1 MTQSPSNLAS
11 SKDSDNSTTGY
22 PPNHHDLS
30 PDESKI
36 LHRAVGGSALG
47 NAVEWFDY
55 AVYGYLAVY
64 IAANFF
70 PSEDGG
76 ASLLSTFAVLA
87 ASFIIRPIG
96 GIVLGPLGD
105 RIGRQKVLVLTI
117 TLMSLATATIGLLPT
132 FDTIGI
138 LAPILL
144 LMCRLVQG
152 FSTGGEYGGA
162 AVFMAEYAPDKRRGF
177 FGSFLEFGTL
187 AGTVTGATLVTLL
200 NLGLGD
206 ETMEAWGWRI
216 PFLVTLPLGIVALWL
231 RTRLDD
237 PPVFAEAKAEGGTV
251 STEGAAGGAIESL
264 KFTLT
269 YWQRILILMGFVLLL
284 NIAYYTVLTFL
295 PTYLSDTLGHSTTQ
309 SNFTLVVIMLI
320 MMAIIS
326 PIGALSDRIGRK
338 PLLLAACVGFF
349 VFSVPLFL
357 LIINTGLVGQ
367 SIALLGLGLLLV
379 TMTSCISSTLPALFP
394 TQVRYGGFAIG
405 YNLSTSLFGGTAPLI
420 LTFLIDK
427 TGSNLIPGWYMM
439 LAAAI
444 TFVPILL
451 MPETAGRSLRGT
463 QCPGDNDD
471 EVAAAGYEL
480 VGYKRR

>member
-1 MTQSPSNLAS
+1 MTQSS
-11 SKDSDNSTTGY
+11 SSGSSSTGSDSSTTGY
-22 PPNHHDLS
+22 PPETKELNQ
-30 PDESKI
+30 DEAKI
-36 LHRAVGGSALG
+36 LRRAIGGSALG

-105 RIGRQKVLVLTI
+105 RIGRQKVLVLTV
-117 TLMSLATATIGLLPT
+117 TMMSLATAAIGILPT

-144 LMCRLVQG
+144 LICRLVQG

-162 AVFMAEYAPDKRRGF
+162 AVFMAEYAPDRRRGF

-187 AGTVTGATLVTLL
+187 AGTVAGATLCTLL

-206 ETMEAWGWRI
+206 DTMEAWGWRI
-216 PFLVTLPLGIVALWL
+216 PFLLTLPLGIVALWL
-231 RTRLDD
+231 RTRLEDS
-237 PPVFAEAKAEGGTV
+237 PVFSEAKAEGGTV
-251 STEGAAGGAIESL
+251 SEGAAGGAIESL
-264 KFTLT
+264 KTTMT

-295 PTYLSDTLGHSTTQ
+295 PSYLSDTLGHSTTQ

-320 MMAIIS
+320 MMAIIN
-326 PIGALSDRIGRK
+326 PIGSLSDRIGRK
-338 PLLLAACVGFF
+338 PLLLAACVGYF

-367 SIALLGLGLLLV
+367 TIGLLGLGILLV
-379 TMTSCISSTLPALFP
+379 IMCSCVSSTLPALFP
-394 TQVRYGGFAIG
+394 TQVRYGAFAIG
-405 YNLSTSLFGGTAPLI
+405 YNVSTSLFGGTAPLI

-444 TFVPILL
+444 AFVPILL

-471 EVAAAGYEL
+471 EVAASGVEL
-480 VGYKRR
+480 VGYKK

>member
-1 MTQSPSNLAS
+1 MSES
-11 SKDSDNSTTGY
+11 SSSGFSSTGSGGSTTGY
-22 PPNHHDLS
+22 APNTQELNA
-30 PDESKI
+30 EETKV
-36 LHRAVGGSALG
+36 LHRAIGGSALG

-105 RIGRQKVLVLTI
+105 RIGRQKVLVLTV
-117 TLMSLATATIGLLPT
+117 TMMSIATATIGILPT

-144 LMCRLVQG
+144 LVCRLVQG

-187 AGTVTGATLVTLL
+187 AGTVAGATLCTLL

-206 ETMEAWGWRI
+206 DTMEAWGWRI
-216 PFLVTLPLGIVALWL
+216 PFLLTLPLGIVALWL
-231 RTRLDD
+231 RTRLEDS
-237 PPVFAEAKAEGGTV
+237 PVFSEAKADGETV
-251 STEGAAGGAIESL
+251 SEGAAGGAIASL
-264 KFTLT
+264 KTTMT

-309 SNFTLVVIMLI
+309 SNFTLVIIMLI
-320 MMAIIS
+320 MMAIIN

-338 PLLLAACVGFF
+338 PLLLAACVGYF

-367 SIALLGLGLLLV
+367 SIGLLGLGILLV
-379 TMTSCISSTLPALFP
+379 IMCSCVSSTLPALFP
-394 TQVRYGGFAIG
+394 TQVRYGAFAIG
-405 YNLSTSLFGGTAPLI
+405 YNVSTSLFGGTAPLI
-420 LTFLIDK
+420 LTFLIDR

-439 LAAAI
+439 IAAAI
-444 TFVPILL
+444 AFVPILL
-451 MPETAGRSLRGT
+451 IPETAGRSLRGT

-471 EVAAAGYEL
+471 EVAATGVEL
-480 VGYKRR
+480 VGYKK

>member
-1 MTQSPSNLAS
+1 MTQSPKSPTVDAVGHPI
-11 SKDSDNSTTGY
+11 TGY
-22 PPNHHDLS
+22 PPNTKELT
-30 PDESKI
+30 PKETKT
-36 LHRAVGGSALG
+36 LHLAIGGSALG

-105 RIGRQKVLVLTI
+105 RIGRQKVLVLTV
-117 TLMSLATATIGLLPT
+117 TMMSLATAAIGILPT
-132 FDTIGI
+132 FDSIGI
-138 LAPILL
+138 FAPILL
-144 LMCRLVQG
+144 LVCRLVQG

-187 AGTVTGATLVTLL
+187 AGTVAGATLCTLL

-206 ETMEAWGWRI
+206 DTMEAWGWRI
-216 PFLVTLPLGIVALWL
+216 PFLLTLPLGMVALWL
-231 RTRLDD
+231 RTRLEDS
-237 PPVFAEAKAEGGTV
+237 PVFAEAKADGETISEG
-251 STEGAAGGAIESL
+251 SQGGAIASL
-264 KFTLT
+264 KSTMT

-295 PTYLSDTLGHSTTQ
+295 PSYLSDTLGHSTTQ

-320 MMAIIS
+320 LMAIIN
-326 PIGALSDRIGRK
+326 PIGALSDRVGRK
-338 PLLLAACVGFF
+338 PLLLTACVGYF

-357 LIINTGLVGQ
+357 LIINTGIVGQ
-367 SIALLGLGLLLV
+367 TVGLLGLGILLV
-379 TMTSCISSTLPALFP
+379 IMLSCVSSTLPALFP
-394 TQVRYGGFAIG
+394 TQVRYGAFAIG
-405 YNLSTSLFGGTAPLI
+405 YNVSTSLFGGTAPLI
-420 LTFLIDK
+420 LTFLIDR

-439 LAAAI
+439 LAAASA
-444 TFVPILL
+444 FVPILL
-451 MPETAGRSLRGT
+451 MPETAGRSLRGN
-463 QCPGDNDD
+463 QCPGDNDA
-471 EVAAAGYEL
+471 ELAAQGIEL
-480 VGYKRR
+480 VGYKSR

>member
-1 MTQSPSNLAS
+1 MTQSPKSPKVDAAGHP
-11 SKDSDNSTTGY
+11 TIGY
-22 PPNHHDLS
+22 PPNT
-30 PDESKI
+30 DELTPKETKT
-36 LHRAVGGSALG
+36 LHLAIGGSALG

-105 RIGRQKVLVLTI
+105 RIGRQKVLVLTV
-117 TLMSLATATIGLLPT
+117 TMMSLATAAIGILPT
-132 FDTIGI
+132 FDSIGI
-138 LAPILL
+138 FAPILL
-144 LMCRLVQG
+144 LVCRLVQG

-187 AGTVTGATLVTLL
+187 AGTVAGATLCTLL

-206 ETMEAWGWRI
+206 DTMEAWGWRI
-216 PFLVTLPLGIVALWL
+216 PFLLTLPLGMVALWL
-231 RTRLDD
+231 RTRLEDS
-237 PPVFAEAKAEGGTV
+237 PVFAEAKAEGETI
-251 STEGAAGGAIESL
+251 SEGSSGGAIASL
-264 KFTLT
+264 KSTMT

-295 PTYLSDTLGHSTTQ
+295 PSYLSDTLGHSTTQ
-309 SNFTLVVIMLI
+309 SNFTLVAIMLFL
-320 MMAIIS
+320 MTIIN

-338 PLLLAACVGFF
+338 PLLLTACAGYFL
-349 VFSVPLFL
+349 FSVPLFL
-357 LIINTGLVGQ
+357 LIINSGIVGQ
-367 SIALLGLGLLLV
+367 TVGLLGLGILLV
-379 TMTSCISSTLPALFP
+379 IMLSCVSSTLPALFP
-394 TQVRYGGFAIG
+394 TQVRYGAFAIG
-405 YNLSTSLFGGTAPLI
+405 YNVSTSLFGGTAPLI
-420 LTFLIDK
+420 LTFLIDR

-444 TFVPILL
+444 AFVPILL
-451 MPETAGRSLRGT
+451 MPETAGRSLRGN
-463 QCPGDNDD
+463 QRPGDNDA
-471 EVAAAGYEL
+471 ELAAQGIEL
-480 VGYKRR
+480 VGYKSK

>member
-1 MTQSPSNLAS
+1 MKQSPRGSSNS
-11 SKDSDNSTTGY
+11 PNSDISPTGFPPGNSEL
-22 PPNHHDLS
+22 NS
-30 PDESKI
+30 DEKNI
-36 LHRAVGGSALG
+36 LHRAIGGSALG

-70 PSEDGG
+70 PSDDGG

-117 TLMSLATATIGLLPT
+117 TMMSLATAAIGILPT

-138 LAPILL
+138 WAPVLL
-144 LMCRLVQG
+144 LLCRLVQG

-187 AGTVTGATLVTLL
+187 AGTVAGATLVTLL

-206 ETMEAWGWRI
+206 ETMESWGWRI

-231 RTRLDD
+231 RTTLDD
-237 PPVFAEAKAEGGTV
+237 PDVFSEAQAEGGTV
-251 STEGAAGGAIESL
+251 STDGAAGGAIASL

-269 YWQRILILMGFVLLL
+269 FWQRILILMGFVLLL

-295 PTYLSDTLGHSTTQ
+295 PSYLSDTLGHSTTQ

-357 LIINTGLVGQ
+357 LIINTGLIGQ
-367 SIALLGLGLLLV
+367 SIGLLGLGLLLV

-394 TQVRYGGFAIG
+394 TQVRYGAFAIG
-405 YNLSTSLFGGTAPLI
+405 YNVSTSLFGGTAPLI
-420 LTFLIDK
+420 LTFLIER
-427 TGSNLIPGWYMM
+427 TGSNLVPGWYMM

-444 TFVPILL
+444 AFVPILL

-480 VGYKRR
+480 VGYKRP

>member
-1 MTQSPSNLAS
+1 MTQSPKSPKVDAVGHPI
-11 SKDSDNSTTGY
+11 TGY
-22 PPNHHDLS
+22 PPNTEELT
-30 PDESKI
+30 PKETKT
-36 LHRAVGGSALG
+36 LHLAIGGSALG

-105 RIGRQKVLVLTI
+105 RIGRQKVLVLTV
-117 TLMSLATATIGLLPT
+117 TMMSLATAAIGILPT
-132 FDTIGI
+132 FDSIGI
-138 LAPILL
+138 FAPILL
-144 LMCRLVQG
+144 LVCRLVQG

-187 AGTVTGATLVTLL
+187 AGTVAGATLCTLL

-206 ETMEAWGWRI
+206 DTMEAWGWRI
-216 PFLVTLPLGIVALWL
+216 PFLLTLPLGMVALWL
-231 RTRLDD
+231 RTRLEDS
-237 PPVFAEAKAEGGTV
+237 PVFAEAQAEGETI
-251 STEGAAGGAIESL
+251 TEGSEGGAIASL
-264 KFTLT
+264 KSTMT

-295 PTYLSDTLGHSTTQ
+295 PSYLSDTLGHSTTQ
-309 SNFTLVVIMLI
+309 SNFTLVVIMVIL
-320 MMAIIS
+320 MAIIN

-338 PLLLAACVGFF
+338 PLLLMACAGYF

-357 LIINTGLVGQ
+357 LIINTGIIGQTVG
-367 SIALLGLGLLLV
+367 LLGLGILLV
-379 TMTSCISSTLPALFP
+379 IMLSCVSSTLPALFP
-394 TQVRYGGFAIG
+394 TQVRYGAFAIG
-405 YNLSTSLFGGTAPLI
+405 YNVSTSLFGGTAPLI
-420 LTFLIDK
+420 LTFLIDR

-444 TFVPILL
+444 AFVPILL

-463 QCPGDNDD
+463 QCPGDNDA
-471 EVAAAGYEL
+471 EVAAQGIEL
-480 VGYKRR
+480 VGYKTR

>member
-1 MTQSPSNLAS
+1 MTEFSKSASSPTGYAPSTDTLSPSET
-11 SKDSDNSTTGY
+11 KT
-22 PPNHHDLS
+22 
-30 PDESKI
+30 
-36 LHRAVGGSALG
+36 LHRAIGGSALG

-70 PSEDGG
+70 PSDDGG

-105 RIGRQKVLVLTI
+105 RVGRQKVLVLTV
-117 TLMSLATATIGLLPT
+117 TMMTLATAAIGVLPT

-138 LAPILL
+138 AAPLL
-144 LMCRLVQG
+144 LLVCRLVQG

-187 AGTVTGATLVTLL
+187 AGTVAGATLCTLL
-200 NLGLGD
+200 NVGLGD

-231 RTRLDD
+231 RTRLEDS
-237 PPVFAEAKAEGGTV
+237 PVFSEAKADGDTVNESSGTV
-251 STEGAAGGAIESL
+251 ASL
-264 KFTLT
+264 KTT
-269 YWQRILILMGFVLLL
+269 MTHWQRILILMGFVLLL

-295 PTYLSDTLGHSTTQ
+295 PSYLSDTLGHSTTQ
-309 SNFTLVVIMLI
+309 SNFTLVVIMII
-320 MMAIIS
+320 MMFVIS

-338 PLLLAACVGFF
+338 PLLLAACVGYF
-349 VFSVPLFL
+349 VLSVPLFL
-357 LIINTGLVGQ
+357 LIINTGVIGQ
-367 SIALLGLGLLLV
+367 SIGLLGLGLLLV
-379 TMTSCISSTLPALFP
+379 IMISCVSSTLPALFP
-394 TQVRYGGFAIG
+394 TQVRYGAFAIG
-405 YNLSTSLFGGTAPLI
+405 YNVSTSLFGGTAPLI
-420 LTFLIDK
+420 LTFLIDR

-439 LAAAI
+439 IAAAI
-444 TFVPILL
+444 AFVPILL

-463 QCPGDNDD
+463 QYPGANDD
-471 EVAAAGYEL
+471 EVAASGVEL
-480 VGYKRR
+480 VGYKKK

>member
-1 MTQSPSNLAS
+1 VTETSGSAASP
-11 SKDSDNSTTGY
+11 TGY
-22 PPNHHDLS
+22 PPSTDTLS
-30 PDESKI
+30 ANETKI
-36 LHRAVGGSALG
+36 LHRAIGGSALG

-70 PSEDGG
+70 PSDDGG

-105 RIGRQKVLVLTI
+105 RIGRQKVLVLTVSMM
-117 TLMSLATATIGLLPT
+117 TLATAAIGVLPT

-138 LAPILL
+138 AAPLL
-144 LMCRLVQG
+144 LLVCRLVQG

-187 AGTVTGATLVTLL
+187 AGTVGGATLCTLL
-200 NLGLGD
+200 NVGLGD

-231 RTRLDD
+231 RTRLEDS
-237 PPVFAEAKAEGGTV
+237 PVFAEAKEDGGTV
-251 STEGAAGGAIESL
+251 EEGAGGAVTSL
-264 KFTLT
+264 KATLT

-295 PTYLSDTLGHSTTQ
+295 PSYLSDTLGHSTTQ
-309 SNFTLVVIMLI
+309 SNFTLVAIMIIMMLI
-320 MMAIIS
+320 IN
-326 PIGALSDRIGRK
+326 PIGALSDRVGRK
-338 PLLLAACVGFF
+338 PLLLVACVGYF

-357 LIINTGLVGQ
+357 LIINTGLIGQ
-367 SIALLGLGLLLV
+367 SIGLLGLGVLLV
-379 TMTSCISSTLPALFP
+379 IMCSCVSSTLPALFP
-394 TQVRYGGFAIG
+394 TQVRYGAFAIG
-405 YNLSTSLFGGTAPLI
+405 YNVSTALFGGTAPLI
-420 LTFLIDK
+420 LTFLIDR

-439 LAAAI
+439 IAAAI
-444 TFVPILL
+444 AFVPILL

-471 EVAAAGYEL
+471 EVAASGVDL
-480 VGYKRR
+480 VGYKSK